1 MVRGLRPYCLRSEG
15 ESGVLVGV
23 CETLR
28 CNARGSRLAV
38 PKLNCPVET
47 GRPHEAEPG
56 CVQILPSRPP
66 DHAQVPAG
74 VTRSSVISAPPV
86 RGVHRYTPSSLPTHT
101 PYASPTNPPW

>member
-28 CNARGSRLAV
+28 CNARGSRLAI

-56 CVQILPSRPP
+56 AVQILPGRTNAETRDYDRAARCLGRVAGPSHKGRG
-66 DHAQVPAG
+66 G
-74 VTRSSVISAPPV
+74 VTTWFVTV
-86 RGVHRYTPSSLPTHT
+86 CTSLLIW
-101 PYASPTNPPW
+101 AR